1 MDADVALLI
10 IKDEKVKIDDLNEKT
25 QISSLG
31 FFEYPYKKRTDNVSI
46 LCEYS
51 YFLQQNYTEIFPMIE
66 FTSISNFFSDIFENK
81 KKGPAHNWTLNLK
94 FALHCKSYKE
104 TNIFIVWICRIE
116 INNFA
121 RIHV

>member
-51 YFLQQNYTEIFPMIE
+51 YFLQHQHPSKFPL
-66 FTSISNFFSDIFENK
+66 D
-81 KKGPAHNWTLNLK
+81 
-94 FALHCKSYKE
+94 
-104 TNIFIVWICRIE
+104 
-116 INNFA
+116 
-121 RIHV
+121 